1 MCYNKHSYALRAV
14 RGAKEG
20 VLATMNQAF
29 KNGLQAG
36 WPIALGYFP
45 VSIGFGMLAQS
56 GGLSVLQ
63 AVLISVTNLTSAGQ
77 VAGTNLI
84 IAGAPLLEIAA
95 ATLIINLRYML
106 MSLALSQKVDA
117 DMTLPQR
124 LLVGFGITDEIYALA
139 SMRQGTLTFA
149 FMMGL
154 IAGPFCGWAAGTWVG
169 AAASTLLPASVKSAF
184 GVALYAM
191 FVAIVVPSAR
201 RSRGIL
207 FTAALAVALS
217 SALYYLPGLRN
228 LSSGWAVILTAV
240 AASAAAAWLM
250 PLRPAETEE
259 SEESGVREEGQVPDQ
274 EPVRAGARP
283 VPGKETKN
291 MGGAR
296 APQEKNETEEGQ

>member
-1 MCYNKHSYALRAV
+1 
-14 RGAKEG
+14 
-20 VLATMNQAF
+20 MNQAF